1 MDFREHSFFLGHLVN
16 NVGVSTAELLWFF
29 LWRMTLVGLALGAGL
44 GAAYGLVVVPSVFFL
59 TGVLGSE
66 GFATNAQVAG
76 GAYFLMFFS
85 TPAGAVLG
93 AVAGLTLGFLEGVLL
108 FVVTLFRYRDPS
120 SETSRY
126 QRGASLTCAVGT
138 LVSFAVLW
146 GAYFFPFALPSSGPT
161 LAELPEVL
169 SRDLEEVL
177 LFIVGPAPVAI
188 GAAWWSGRLI
198 ARQYVRRVS
207 REL

>member
-1 MDFREHSFFLGHLVN
+1 
-16 NVGVSTAELLWFF
+16 
-29 LWRMTLVGLALGAGL
+29 MTLVGLAL

-76 GAYFLMFFS
+76 GAYFLMIFS
-85 TPAGAVLG
+85 TPFGAVLG
-93 AVAGLTLGFLEGVLL
+93 ALAGLTLGIVEGVLL
-108 FVVTLFRYRDPS
+108 CVITLFRYRDPS
-120 SETSRY
+120 SETSEY
-126 QRGASLTCAVGT
+126 QRGAGLTCAVGT

-146 GAYFFPFALPSSGPT
+146 GAYLFPFVLPNSGLT
-161 LAELPEVL
+161 SAEVREVL
-169 SRDLEEVL
+169 SRDLEELL
-177 LFIVGPAPVAI
+177 LFVVGPAPVAI

-207 REL
+207 RGL